1 MWFLFA
7 SFAII
12 KFLFKVALR
21 LFFFFPFF
29 LSFFFVP
36 PPRFTS
42 ANLINVGAEFG
53 LDRLRWML
61 KNSKKKN
68 KKQKNNSLESL
79 VYGKA

>member
-21 LFFFFPFF
+21 LFFLAFF
-29 LSFFFVP
+29 LSFFLS
-36 PPRFTS
+36 RFTS
-42 ANLINVGAEFG
+42 ANLINVSAEFG

-61 KNSKKKN
+61 KNNKEKKT
-68 KKQKNNSLESL
+68 NNSLESL

>member
-21 LFFFFPFF
+21 LFSRF
-29 LSFFFVP
+29 LSIFFSLA
-36 PPRFTS
+36 RFTS
-42 ANLINVGAEFG
+42 ANLINVGAQFG

-61 KNSKKKN
+61 KNKKK
-68 KKQKNNSLESL
+68 KNNSLESL